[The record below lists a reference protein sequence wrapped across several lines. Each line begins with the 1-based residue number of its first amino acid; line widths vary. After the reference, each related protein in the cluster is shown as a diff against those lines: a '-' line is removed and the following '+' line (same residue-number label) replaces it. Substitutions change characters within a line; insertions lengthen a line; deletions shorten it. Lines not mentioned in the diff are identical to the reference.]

1 MADPKPIVEQA
12 SARHSLY
19 GPSGTLLPAGPEF
32 PLTPPATD
40 LVGLPWKRY
49 LGSEWT
55 TLEQR
60 DAVRAFLVQT
70 FKQASPNYRTW
81 AITERDYAPRS
92 ALRLSAPLLVL
103 TVIAVKGKIN
113 TTINTAMEFPS
124 EARHDL
130 AKFRAVLAQAG
141 AALAAEYAEL

>member
-40 LVGLPWKRY
+40 LVGLPWERY

-55 TLEQR
+55 TREQR
-60 DAVRAFLVQT
+60 DAVKAFLVVT
-70 FKQASPNYRTW
+70 FKRVAPAYRSW
-81 AITERDYAPRS
+81 KIIERDYAPRS
-92 ALRLSAPLLVL
+92 ALRLPAPVLVL
-103 TVIAVKGKIN
+103 TVVAVKGKI
-113 TTINTAMEFPS
+113 TAPINTAMEFPS

-130 AKFRAVLAQAG
+130 GKFRAVLAQAG
-141 AALAAEYAEL
+141 TALAAEYAKL